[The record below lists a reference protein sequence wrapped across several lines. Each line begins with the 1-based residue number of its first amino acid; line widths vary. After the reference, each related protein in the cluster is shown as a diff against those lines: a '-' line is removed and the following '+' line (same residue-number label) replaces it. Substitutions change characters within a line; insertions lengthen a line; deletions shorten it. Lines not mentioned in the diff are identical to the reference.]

1 MYDGRIQGLVSIIVP
16 VFNREAYISKCIES
30 ILCQTYEKLELI
42 IIDDGSEDNTFNIC
56 KAFKEKDERIVL
68 IHKENGG
75 VSSARNLGLDKA
87 RGEFIAFTDSDD
99 TIDKDMLRFL
109 ISKINEYDCDI
120 AACGYDNRT
129 EFQEEEESA
138 ADKYSQT
145 VLDDKKQIYENLADI
160 QSGLNWCIWNKIYRY
175 SVIKDIK
182 FDESLAINEDLLFN
196 MDALKKADRV
206 FYTDKVLYHYRKN
219 NIGLSRNV
227 NSERCKKAIEVM
239 EEVLET
245 YAGEFNSC
253 TVIKIKEE
261 ILCQVL
267 MFSEILFLRGK
278 LDKKNNSSE
287 YRFIKDKIKNN
298 NEAVKTMRAD
308 RKILLEFLPFS
319 ITIYKIVYYLLL
331 IPKIAMGKALIY
343 RMIKRN

>member
-1 MYDGRIQGLVSIIVP
+1 MCDRRIQGLVSVIVP

-30 ILCQTYEKLELI
+30 ILCQSYEKLELI

-87 RGEFIAFTDSDD
+87 RGEFISFTDSDD

-109 ISKINEYDCDI
+109 ISKINEFNCDI

-129 EFQEEEESA
+129 EFQERENSA
-138 ADKYSQT
+138 ADAYSQT
-145 VLDDKKQIYENLADI
+145 IFDDKKKIYENLADI

-175 SVIKDIK
+175 SAVADIK
-182 FDESLAINEDLLFN
+182 FDESLSINEDLLFN
-196 MDALKKADRV
+196 MGALKKAGRV

-219 NIGLSRNV
+219 NIGLSRNL
-227 NSERCKKAIEVM
+227 NPKRCKKAIEVM
-239 EEVLET
+239 EGVLEK
-245 YAGEFNSC
+245 YAGDFNPC

-267 MFSEILFLRGK
+267 MLSEILLLRGK
-278 LDKKNNSSE
+278 LDKKNNESE
-287 YRFIKDKIKNN
+287 YRFIKDKIDNN
-298 NEAVKTMRAD
+298 NKALKTMRAD
-308 RKILLEFLPFS
+308 RKILLGFLPLS
-319 ITIYKIVYYLLL
+319 ITIYKTVYYLLL
-331 IPKIAMGKALIY
+331 IPRIAMGKALIY